1 MHLPPWRE
9 GWISAKRKSP
19 QKSNRM
25 FLLAISLQN
34 APPLSRS
41 AGFILFWLITSSPEV
56 SKSDEKK
63 KKQGEG
69 EKREKLNVIM
79 RGQTLW
85 FNGSLCFIS
94 SSMSGVAVFILVTP
108 ASSTD
113 APASKERERESKRH
127 THRYREG
134 EGARKTP
141 IQKELNWLPSI
152 CTDTEHTYLLQTE
165 EEQTTNPDNYLCSVA
180 LIFSSLLFNTCSA
193 TSLHLF

>member
-1 MHLPPWRE
+1 
-9 GWISAKRKSP
+9 
-19 QKSNRM
+19 M

-41 AGFILFWLITSSPEV
+41 AGFILFWLITTSPEV

-85 FNGSLCFIS
+85 FSGSLCFIS

-113 APASKERERESKRH
+113 APASKERERER
-127 THRYREG
+127 
-134 EGARKTP
+134 ARD
-141 IQKELNWLPSI
+141 IQA
-152 CTDTEHTYLLQTE
+152 DTERE
-165 EEQTTNPDNYLCSVA
+165 REQERPPSRRN
-180 LIFSSLLFNTCSA
+180 
-193 TSLHLF
+193 

>member
-63 KKQGEG
+63 EARGGWKKGKAQRNYERANTLVQWITLLYFLVYVWCCCFYSGHSCQQHRRSCQQGEG
-69 EKREKLNVIM
+69 
-79 RGQTLW
+79 
-85 FNGSLCFIS
+85 
-94 SSMSGVAVFILVTP
+94 
-108 ASSTD
+108 
-113 APASKERERESKRH
+113 ERESKRH

-193 TSLHLF
+193 TSLQLF